1 MFGDV
6 DKKLMKYFKR
16 KQESPLDILIKL
28 IKKDEGKETQET
40 VDKKRK
46 DKKNDDQPKKYFI
59 NPSAIKKIPTAKIIQ
74 DRKRAS
80 VFKFFI
86 NT

>member
-1 MFGDV
+1 MGYQKMFGDV

-40 VDKKRK
+40 VDKK
-46 DKKNDDQPKKYFI
+46 KKK
-59 NPSAIKKIPTAKIIQ
+59 
-74 DRKRAS
+74 
-80 VFKFFI
+80 
-86 NT
+86 

>member
-28 IKKDEGKETQET
+28 MKKKDSTEIQEVLNKE
-40 VDKKRK
+40 R
-46 DKKNDDQPKKYFI
+46 NDTEKSPLNKE
-59 NPSAIKKIPTAKIIQ
+59 S
-74 DRKRAS
+74 
-80 VFKFFI
+80 
-86 NT
+86 